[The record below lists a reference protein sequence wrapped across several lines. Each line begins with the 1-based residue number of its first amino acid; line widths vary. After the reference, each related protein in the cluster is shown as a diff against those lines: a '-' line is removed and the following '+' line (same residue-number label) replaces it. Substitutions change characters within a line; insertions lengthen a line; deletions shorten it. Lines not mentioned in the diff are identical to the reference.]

1 LYPSPLRDDG
11 FDVADYASVHA
22 SYGTLEDFK
31 SFLKATQAVELSV
44 REHKNYVSIEI
55 FGRNLF
61 PRLANTPYVLTL
73 DRTSFTGFTPAGLK
87 CAADNCN
94 PQVLRR
100 S

>member
-31 SFLKATQAVELSV
+31 SFLKATQVVELSV

-61 PRLANTPYVLTL
+61 SAPREYALRSDLGPYQFYWFQPRGIEV
-73 DRTSFTGFTPAGLK
+73 RGG
-87 CAADNCN
+87 
-94 PQVLRR
+94 
-100 S
+100 